1 MSSITCFGEVLWD
14 VFPTHK
20 NIGGAPLNVAIRLAS
35 FGNNVNVI
43 SRVGDDADGSSLVD
57 YMNEH
62 DVNTFAVQISP
73 NLKTS
78 CVLVTLD
85 EMGSATYTI
94 EKPCAW
100 DEIQISDILKSI
112 TISSDVFIYGSLSIR
127 SNTSKST
134 LLALLNEAR
143 FKVFDVNLRKPHYKM
158 DDLIELMTRA
168 DLIKFNDEEII
179 EIGEYFNFESNDMKE
194 LIEFIS
200 KKTNTEQIC
209 VTLGS
214 KGALFYDEGK
224 YLSNNGYSV
233 KVKDTVGAGDSFLA
247 TLVDG
252 ILNHFD
258 NQYTL
263 NRACAVGAIVAS
275 KEGATPKVSQLE
287 IEQMLKS

>member
-43 SRVGDDADGSSLVD
+43 SRVGDDADGASLVD

-62 DVNTFAVQISP
+62 DVNTFGVQISP

-85 EMGSATYTI
+85 EMGSATYMI

-179 EIGEYFNFESNDMKE
+179 EIGEYFNFESDDMKE

-200 KKTNTEQIC
+200 KKTNTEKIC

-214 KGALFYDEGK
+214 KGALFYDGGK
-224 YLSNNGYSV
+224 FLRNNGYSV

-252 ILNHFD
+252 ILNHLD

-275 KEGATPKVSQLE
+275 KEGATPKQV
-287 IEQMLKS
+287 IEDIIN

>member
-43 SRVGDDADGSSLVD
+43 SCVGDDADGTSLVD

-62 DVNTFAVQISP
+62 DVNTFGVQISP

-78 CVLVTLD
+78 CVLVALD
-85 EMGSATYTI
+85 ETGSATYTI

-112 TISSDVFIYGSLSIR
+112 TISSDVFIFGSLSIR
-127 SNTSKST
+127 SITSKTT

-158 DDLIELMTRA
+158 GDLIELMTRA

-179 EIGEYFNFESNDMKE
+179 EIGEYFNFESDDMKE

-214 KGALFYDEGK
+214 KGALFYDEGNF
-224 YLSNNGYSV
+224 LRNNGYSV

-258 NQYTL
+258 NQSTL

>member
-20 NIGGAPLNVAIRLAS
+20 NVGGAPLNVAIRLAS

-43 SRVGDDADGSSLVD
+43 SRVADDADGASLVD

-62 DVNTFAVQISP
+62 DVNTFGVQISP

-78 CVLVTLD
+78 CVLVALD
-85 EMGSATYTI
+85 ETGSATYTI

-100 DEIQISDILKSI
+100 DEIQNSDILKSI

-127 SNTSKST
+127 SNTSRGT

-158 DDLIELMTRA
+158 DDLIALMTRA

-179 EIGEYFNFESNDMKE
+179 EIGEYFNFESDDMKE

-224 YLSNNGYSV
+224 FLRNNGYSV